1 MTDADIL
8 IIGAG
13 AAGLMAART
22 LAKSGKRV
30 TVLEARDRVGGRIHT
45 LEYGSSQQPL
55 EMGAEFI
62 HGDLPVTQCLL
73 DEAGIVYH
81 HATASMW
88 RYDDGDFKNDG
99 SFVEHWD
106 LLIDKLNDLQKDT
119 NISSFLTEEFK
130 GNEYQGLRES
140 VRKYVSGYDNADPK
154 KASAF
159 SLRKEWQCEDEN
171 AQYRIEGGY
180 IRLVKFM
187 ADELVQAGGN
197 IYLNAVVR
205 DIDWQ
210 QHQVKIT
217 TDAGITYT
225 GEQLL
230 VALPLG
236 VLQAGKDAI
245 GAINLN
251 PPIPVYINAIN
262 TLGFGAVIKVL
273 LEFGE
278 AFWETMETETL
289 PVGSLEN
296 MGFLFS
302 EEQIPTWWTQIPNHT
317 TLLTG
322 WLGGPE
328 ASEKVDTPD
337 EEILLQSL
345 QSLGN
350 IFKRDPQQLKESL
363 LSWHVVNWTAD
374 KYTRGSY
381 AYDTVEANQSRNI
394 LCEPVQDTIFF
405 AGEYLYEGTAM
416 GTVEAALTS
425 GLRMAERILDFK

>member
-30 TVLEARDRVGGRIHT
+30 TVLEARNRVGGRIHT
-45 LEYGSSQQPL
+45 LEYGSTQQPL

-73 DEAGIVYH
+73 DEAGIAYH
-81 HATASMW
+81 HANASMW

-106 LLIDKLNDLQKDT
+106 LLIEKLNALQQDT
-119 NISSFLTEEFK
+119 NISNFLMQEFK
-130 GNEYQGLRES
+130 GDEYQGLRES
-140 VRKYVSGYDNADPK
+140 IRKYVSGYDNADPG

-159 SLRKEWQCEDEN
+159 SLRKEWQSEDEN
-171 AQYRIEGGY
+171 AQYRIDGGY
-180 IRLVKFM
+180 IRLVKFL

-197 IYLNAVVR
+197 IYLNAVAQH
-205 DIDWQ
+205 INWQ

-225 GEQLL
+225 SGQLL

-236 VLQAGKDAI
+236 VLQAAQDSI
-245 GAINLN
+245 GAINFD
-251 PPIPVYINAIN
+251 PEIPVYIKAVN
-262 TLGFGAVIKVL
+262 TLGFGAVIKIL
-273 LEFGE
+273 LEFDK
-278 AFWETMETETL
+278 AFWEEVKTKKL
-289 PVGSLEN
+289 PVTSLKN

-302 EEQIPTWWTQIPNHT
+302 NEQIPTWWTQVPNHT

-328 ASEKVDTPD
+328 AGEKVDTPD
-337 EEILLQSL
+337 EEILTQSL
-345 QSLGN
+345 QSLAN
-350 IFKRDPQQLKESL
+350 IFTRDPQQLKESL

-374 KYTRGSY
+374 VYTRGSY
-381 AYDTVEANQSRNI
+381 AYDTVEANQSRNV
-394 LCEPVQDTIFF
+394 LCEPIQDTIFF
-405 AGEYLYEGTAM
+405 AGEYLYEGIAM